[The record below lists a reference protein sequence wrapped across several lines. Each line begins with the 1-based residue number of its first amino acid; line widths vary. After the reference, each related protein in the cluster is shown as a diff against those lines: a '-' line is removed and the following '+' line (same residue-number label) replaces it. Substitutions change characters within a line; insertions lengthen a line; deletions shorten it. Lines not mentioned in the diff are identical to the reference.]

1 VLELNDSVGSD
12 ARPTVVAI
20 GGGHGLAATLSAL
33 HRLPVFPVAVVGT
46 ADDGGSSGRLRAEYA
61 CVPPGD
67 MRMALGALLGASA
80 EADEWRTLMHQRFAS
95 GTSLE
100 GHAIGNLM
108 LVALLQQHDPVTALT
123 LASRLFGID
132 GIVLPAATVPL
143 DLEADV
149 AGLSGLAE
157 HAHVVVRGQVAVA
170 QTSGNVTAVRVSPT
184 SADAP
189 DEVVQHILA
198 ADVITLGPGSWWTSV
213 MPPLLLPALHDAVL
227 RTSALRVLILNL
239 GAQTGETSGYTAA
252 AHLDVLHRSFPQ
264 LTLDVVIA
272 DPRFCDD
279 QLTLSSAAEHVG
291 ARVEFGDIA
300 ALDADGQPTQAHDP
314 ELLAAVIGRVL
325 DKHGR
330 INACP

>member
-1 VLELNDSVGSD
+1 VAQTHANSVIGD
-12 ARPTVVAI
+12 RPEVVAI

-33 HRLPVFPVAVVGT
+33 HLLPVFPVAVVGT
-46 ADDGGSSGRLRAEYA
+46 ADDGGSSGRLRAEYG

-80 EADEWRTLMHQRFAS
+80 DADEWRTLMHQRFAAGS
-95 GTSLE
+95 SLE

-132 GIVLPAATVPL
+132 GIVLPASTVPL

-149 AGLSGLAE
+149 VGLSGSE
-157 HAHVVVRGQVAVA
+157 PHDHAVVRGQGAVA
-170 QTSGNVTAVRVSPT
+170 QTSGHVTAVRVSP
-184 SADAP
+184 SAADTP
-189 DEVVQHILA
+189 IEVVEHILA

-213 MPPLLLPALHDAVL
+213 MPPLLLPALYDAVL

-252 AHLDVLHRSFPQ
+252 AHLDVLHLAFPD
-264 LTLDVVIA
+264 LTLDVVVA
-272 DPRFCDD
+272 DPRFSDD
-279 QLTLSSAAEHVG
+279 QATLSEAAAHVG
-291 ARVEFGDIA
+291 ATVEFGHIA
-300 ALDADGQPTQAHDP
+300 TLDAAGRPMQAHDP
-314 ELLAAVIGRVL
+314 QLLATVLCRVL